1 MICSN
6 LLKMIEQVDEW
17 ELTCTSE
24 CFPSEIGAMFS
35 DWRHRVH
42 VFTRCYHLWKRIGH
56 SPATFIWHLLMKI
69 KLEYFHSFVS
79 AEKNIKMILIAF
91 KWKHIEFDFDFRFNV
106 EYFPSILPSW
116 MPSGISVRIENS
128 ITNRKFLF
136 KFGETNLWHK
146 IVLPPSGSMWAE
158 VILWQTFILRVVLLS
173 IKLYMN
179 IIIPEWFGCVQ
190 SVQR

>member
-1 MICSN
+1 MRAHVHIRMFPFGNWCDVLRLTSSCSRFHT
-6 LLKMIEQVDEW
+6 LLSLVETHW
-17 ELTCTSE
+17 SFTSD
-24 CFPSEIGAMFS
+24 F
-35 DWRHRVH
+35 
-42 VFTRCYHLWKRIGH
+42 HL
-56 SPATFIWHLLMKI
+56 TFINENKTWI
-69 KLEYFHSFVS
+69 FPFFCVS
-79 AEKNIKMILIAF
+79 KKSIKMILIAF

-116 MPSGISVRIENS
+116 MQNGISVRIENS

-179 IIIPEWFGCVQ
+179 IIISEWFGCVQ